1 LRRGVYE
8 TCHSPAAWI
17 AVVGTAYLVVNT
29 VAFKRVHIDRPITM
43 AWCAALALAIS
54 ARQPSSRVVTLLVD
68 WIPLFLVLTAFDY
81 ARGAGSRLGVGVS
94 YLLSPQLDHAL
105 TGTIPTVWLQR
116 HLYGASTHHWWN
128 VFPTL
133 TYFSFYFVTWLILAV
148 LWGRSRA
155 RFRVYSRRFL
165 AVTLA
170 SLVVFSLHPTAP
182 PWMDSR
188 RHVIPHITRTTVFG
202 LQELHLSFAQHSFYS
217 GAALAN
223 QVAAFPS
230 LHAAYSTLP
239 LLLFWRQAR
248 PLVRMVLLLYP
259 LAMGF
264 SLILMGEHW
273 LGDVLAAWLLTA
285 VIAFGMP
292 VVERRLGQLHTRR
305 SEPDARPQAARPP
318 AVVSVVDPV
327 DVARAPARRV
337 TS

>member
-1 LRRGVYE
+1 LRRGVYQ
-8 TCHSPAAWI
+8 TCHSPVTWI
-17 AVVGTAYLVVNT
+17 VIVGATYLVVNT
-29 VAFKRVHIDRPITM
+29 LVFRRIHIDRPITM

-54 ARQPSSRVVTLLVD
+54 ARQPASRVLALVVD
-68 WIPLFLVLTAFDY
+68 WFPLFLVLTAFDY
-81 ARGAGSRLGVGVS
+81 ARGAGHRLGIHVS
-94 YLLSPQLDHAL
+94 YWLAPRLDHAM

-116 HLYGASTHHWWN
+116 HVYATSTHHWWN

-133 TYFSFYFVTWLILAV
+133 TYFSFYVVTWLILAV

-188 RHVIPHITRTTVFG
+188 RHVIPHITRTTLFG
-202 LQELHLSFAQHSFYS
+202 LHDLHLSLAQHAFYS
-217 GAALAN
+217 GAALSN
-223 QVAAFPS
+223 QVAALPS

-239 LLLFWRQAR
+239 LLLFWRRAR
-248 PLVRMVLLLYP
+248 PLVRVVLLLYP

-273 LGDVLAAWLLTA
+273 LTDVLAAWILTA
-285 VIAFGMP
+285 TIAFAMP
-292 VVERRLGQLHTRR
+292 VVERRIVGWWGRR
-305 SEPDARPQAARPP
+305 DSEPAPRPVA
-318 AVVSVVDPV
+318 VSVVDPV
-327 DVARAPARRV
+327 DTRRAPAPRV
-337 TS
+337 IS